1 VGVSKAARSQKS
13 LLNASAEW
21 RTIAVI
27 VAVYGLTILTV
38 MRREVLTPWLTIPFL
53 SVLGAWH
60 LSMQH
65 ETIHGHPFRRQ
76 WINDVIGSIPVTL
89 WIPYI
94 SYKKD
99 HLEHHRSDLTHPGL
113 DNESYYVS
121 PEAWARAGKIRR
133 AAYWANRTILF
144 RMFVWTIVSTVTY
157 LWFII
162 RQMLRGEKQ
171 AWFAM
176 AVHAAGLVVVAY
188 LVRSVGG
195 MPLWQF
201 ALGTT
206 YGGRILNAIR
216 PFPEHKYQDGS
227 ETRTAMVMAGP
238 FMSLLMLN
246 NNLHVAHHEQ
256 PGVAWYEVPS
266 LSGRVNAVE
275 RAREVG
281 LLYEGGYAEVFR
293 KFSLK
298 PMGAPLRDSA

>member
-1 VGVSKAARSQKS
+1 MSQASDSQKS
-13 LLNASAEW
+13 LLNGRGEW

-27 VAVYGLTILTV
+27 AAIYGLTVLTV
-38 MRREVLTPWLTIPFL
+38 LRHEVLTPWLTIPVL

-65 ETIHGHPFRRQ
+65 ETIHGHPFRHV
-76 WINDVIGSIPVTL
+76 WLNDLIGSIPVTL
-89 WIPYI
+89 WIPYF
-94 SYKKD
+94 SFKKD
-99 HLEHHRSDLTHPGL
+99 HIEHHQSDLTHPGL

-121 PEAWARAGKIRR
+121 PEAWESAGKLRK

-157 LWFII
+157 LWSKI
-162 RQMLRGEKQ
+162 RLMLRGDKQ
-171 AWFAM
+171 TWFAM
-176 AVHAAGLVVVAY
+176 STHVAGLVLVVY
-188 LVRSVGG
+188 FVRSVAE

-216 PFPEHKYQDGS
+216 PFPEHKYQSDT
-227 ETRTAMVMAGP
+227 EVRTAMVMAGP

-246 NNLHVAHHEQ
+246 NNLHVAHHEE
-256 PGVAWYEVPS
+256 PGVAWYEVPNMS
-266 LSGRVNAVE
+266 ARVNAVE
-275 RAREVG
+275 RAREAG

-293 KFSLK
+293 RFSFK
-298 PMGAPLRDSA
+298 PMGAPLRDGA

>member
-1 VGVSKAARSQKS
+1 VSQAPGSQKS
-13 LLNASAEW
+13 LLNGRGEW
-21 RTIAVI
+21 RTLAVI

-38 MRREVLTPWLTIPFL
+38 MRREVLTPWLTMPFL

-89 WIPYI
+89 WIPYF
-94 SYKKD
+94 SFKKD
-99 HLEHHRSDLTHPGL
+99 HVEHHRSDLTHPGL

-121 PEAWARAGKIRR
+121 PEAWARAGRIRR

-157 LWFII
+157 LWSII

-171 AWFAM
+171 AWFAV
-176 AVHAAGLVVVAY
+176 AAHVAGLVVVAY
-188 LVRSVGG
+188 LVRSVAG

-216 PFPEHKYQDGS
+216 PFPEHKYQSGV

-256 PGVAWYEVPS
+256 PGVAWYEVPN
-266 LSGRVNAVE
+266 LSARVNAVE
-275 RAREVG
+275 RAREAG

-293 KFSLK
+293 KFSFK
-298 PMGAPLRDSA
+298 PMGAPVRDGA

>member
-1 VGVSKAARSQKS
+1 MSQASDSQKS
-13 LLNASAEW
+13 LLNGRGEW

-27 VAVYGLTILTV
+27 VAIYGLTVLTV
-38 MRREVLTPWLTIPFL
+38 LRHEVLTPWLTIPVL

-65 ETIHGHPFRRQ
+65 ETIHGHPFRHV
-76 WINDVIGSIPVTL
+76 WLNDLIGSIPVTL
-89 WIPYI
+89 WIPYF
-94 SYKKD
+94 SFKKD
-99 HLEHHRSDLTHPGL
+99 HIEHHQSDLTHPGL

-121 PEAWARAGKIRR
+121 PEAWASAGKLRK

-157 LWFII
+157 LWSKI
-162 RQMLRGEKQ
+162 RLMLRGDKQ
-171 AWFAM
+171 TWFAM
-176 AVHAAGLVVVAY
+176 STHVAGLVVVVY
-188 LVRSVGG
+188 FVRSVAE

-216 PFPEHKYQDGS
+216 PFPEHKYQSDT
-227 ETRTAMVMAGP
+227 EVRTAMVMAGP

-246 NNLHVAHHEQ
+246 NNLHVAHHEE
-256 PGVAWYEVPS
+256 PGVAWYEVPNMS
-266 LSGRVNAVE
+266 ARVDAVE
-275 RAREVG
+275 RAREAG

-293 KFSLK
+293 KFSFK
-298 PMGAPLRDSA
+298 PMGAPLRDGA

>member
-1 VGVSKAARSQKS
+1 MV
-13 LLNASAEW
+13 
-21 RTIAVI
+21 
-27 VAVYGLTILTV
+27 VAVYGLTVLTV
-38 MRREVLTPWLTIPFL
+38 LRHEVLTPWLTIPFL

-60 LSMQH
+60 LSLQH
-65 ETIHGHPFRRQ
+65 ETIHGHPFRRR
-76 WINDVIGSIPVTL
+76 WINDAIGSIPVTL
-89 WIPYI
+89 WIPYF

-99 HLEHHRSDLTHPGL
+99 HLEHHESDLTHPGL

-121 PEAWARAGKIRR
+121 PDAWASAGRIRR

-157 LWFII
+157 LWSKI
-162 RQMLRGEKQ
+162 RLMLRGDKQ
-171 AWFAM
+171 TSFAM
-176 AVHAAGLVVVAY
+176 ATHVAGLVLVVY
-188 LVRSVGG
+188 FVRSVAG

-216 PFPEHKYQDGS
+216 PFPEHKYQAGV

-246 NNLHVAHHEQ
+246 NNLHVAHHDE
-256 PGVAWYEVPS
+256 PGVPWYRYNE
-266 LSGRVNAVE
+266 LAHRVNAVE
-275 RAREVG
+275 RARDAG

-293 KFSLK
+293 KFSFK
-298 PMGAPLRDSA
+298 PMGAPLRDGA

>member
-1 VGVSKAARSQKS
+1 MSQASDSQKS
-13 LLNASAEW
+13 LLNGRGEW

-27 VAVYGLTILTV
+27 VAIYGLTVLTV
-38 MRREVLTPWLTIPFL
+38 LRHEVLTPWLTIPVL

-65 ETIHGHPFRRQ
+65 ETIHGHPFRHV
-76 WINDVIGSIPVTL
+76 WLNDLIGSIPVTL
-89 WIPYI
+89 WIPYF
-94 SYKKD
+94 SFKKD
-99 HLEHHRSDLTHPGL
+99 HIEHHQSDLTHPGL

-121 PEAWARAGKIRR
+121 PQAWESAGKLRK

-157 LWFII
+157 LWSKI
-162 RQMLRGEKQ
+162 RLMLRGDKQ
-171 AWFAM
+171 TWFAM
-176 AVHAAGLVVVAY
+176 STHVAGLVVVVY
-188 LVRSVGG
+188 FVRSVAE

-216 PFPEHKYQDGS
+216 PFPEHKYQSDT
-227 ETRTAMVMAGP
+227 EVRTAMVIAGP

-246 NNLHVAHHEQ
+246 NNLHVAHHEE
-256 PGVAWYEVPS
+256 PGVAWYEVPNMS
-266 LSGRVNAVE
+266 ARVDAVE
-275 RAREVG
+275 RAREAG

-293 KFSLK
+293 KFSFK
-298 PMGAPLRDSA
+298 PMGAPLRDGA

>member
-1 VGVSKAARSQKS
+1 MSQASDSQKS
-13 LLNASAEW
+13 LLNGRGEW

-27 VAVYGLTILTV
+27 VAIYGLTVLTV
-38 MRREVLTPWLTIPFL
+38 LRHEVLTPWLTIPVL

-65 ETIHGHPFRRQ
+65 ETIHGHPFRHV
-76 WINDVIGSIPVTL
+76 WLNDLIGSIPVTL
-89 WIPYI
+89 WIPYF
-94 SYKKD
+94 SFKKD
-99 HLEHHRSDLTHPGL
+99 HIEHHQSDLTHPGL

-121 PEAWARAGKIRR
+121 PEAWESAGKLRK

-157 LWFII
+157 LWSKI
-162 RQMLRGEKQ
+162 RLMLRGDKQ
-171 AWFAM
+171 TWFAM
-176 AVHAAGLVVVAY
+176 STHVAGLVVVVY
-188 LVRSVGG
+188 FVRSVAE

-216 PFPEHKYQDGS
+216 PFPEHKYQSDT
-227 ETRTAMVMAGP
+227 EVRTAMVMAGP

-246 NNLHVAHHEQ
+246 NNLHVAHHEE
-256 PGVAWYEVPS
+256 PGVAWYEVPNMS
-266 LSGRVNAVE
+266 ARVNAVE
-275 RAREVG
+275 RAREAG

-293 KFSLK
+293 RFSFK
-298 PMGAPLRDSA
+298 PMGAPLRDGA

>member
-1 VGVSKAARSQKS
+1 VSQASDSQKS
-13 LLNASAEW
+13 LLNGRGEW

-27 VAVYGLTILTV
+27 VAIYGLTVLTV
-38 MRREVLTPWLTIPFL
+38 LRHEVLTPWLTIPVL

-65 ETIHGHPFRRQ
+65 ETIHGHPFRHV
-76 WINDVIGSIPVTL
+76 WLNDLIGSIPVTL
-89 WIPYI
+89 WIPYF
-94 SYKKD
+94 SFKKD
-99 HLEHHRSDLTHPGL
+99 HIEHHQSDLTHPGL

-121 PEAWARAGKIRR
+121 PQAWESAGKLRK

-157 LWFII
+157 LWSKI
-162 RQMLRGEKQ
+162 RLMLRGDKQ
-171 AWFAM
+171 TWFAM
-176 AVHAAGLVVVAY
+176 STHVAGLVVVVY
-188 LVRSVGG
+188 FVRSVAE

-216 PFPEHKYQDGS
+216 PFPEHKYQSDT
-227 ETRTAMVMAGP
+227 EVRTAMVMAGP

-246 NNLHVAHHEQ
+246 NNLHVAHHEE
-256 PGVAWYEVPS
+256 PGVAWYEVPNMS
-266 LSGRVNAVE
+266 ARVDAVE
-275 RAREVG
+275 RAREAG

-293 KFSLK
+293 KFSFK
-298 PMGAPLRDSA
+298 PMGAPLRDGA

>member
-1 VGVSKAARSQKS
+1 MSQASDSQKS
-13 LLNASAEW
+13 LLNGRGEW

-27 VAVYGLTILTV
+27 LAIYGLTVLTV
-38 MRREVLTPWLTIPFL
+38 LRHEVLTPWLTIPAL

-65 ETIHGHPFRRQ
+65 ETIHGHPFRHV
-76 WINDVIGSIPVTL
+76 WLNDLIGSIPVTL
-89 WIPYI
+89 WIPYF
-94 SYKKD
+94 SFKKD
-99 HLEHHRSDLTHPGL
+99 HIEHHQSDLTHPGL

-121 PEAWARAGKIRR
+121 PEAWASAGKLRK

-157 LWFII
+157 LWSKI
-162 RQMLRGEKQ
+162 RLALRGDKQ
-171 AWFAM
+171 TWFAM
-176 AVHAAGLVVVAY
+176 STHVAALVVVVY
-188 LVRSVGG
+188 FVRSFAE

-216 PFPEHKYQDGS
+216 PFPEHKYQSDT
-227 ETRTAMVMAGP
+227 EVRTAMVMAGP

-246 NNLHVAHHEQ
+246 NNLHVAHHEE
-256 PGVAWYEVPS
+256 PGVAWYEVPNMS
-266 LSGRVNAVE
+266 ARVNAVE
-275 RAREVG
+275 RARDAG

-293 KFSLK
+293 KFSFK
-298 PMGAPLRDSA
+298 PMGAPLRDGA

>member
-1 VGVSKAARSQKS
+1 
-13 LLNASAEW
+13 
-21 RTIAVI
+21 
-27 VAVYGLTILTV
+27 
-38 MRREVLTPWLTIPFL
+38 MRHEVLTPWLTIPFL

-65 ETIHGHPFRRQ
+65 ETIHGHPFRSKL
-76 WINDVIGSIPVTL
+76 INDAIGSIPVTL
-89 WIPYI
+89 WIPYF
-94 SYKKD
+94 SFKKD
-99 HLEHHRSDLTHPGL
+99 HIEHHQSDLTHPGL

-157 LWFII
+157 LWSVI
-162 RQMLRGEKQ
+162 RQMMRGDKQ

-176 AVHAAGLVVVAY
+176 AVHAVGLVVVVF
-188 LVRSVGG
+188 LVQSVAG

-216 PFPEHKYQDGS
+216 PFPEHRYQTGE

-256 PGVAWYEVPS
+256 PGVAWYEVPN
-266 LSGRVNAVE
+266 LSVRVNAVE
-275 RAREVG
+275 RAREAG

-293 KFSLK
+293 RFSFK
-298 PMGAPLRDSA
+298 PMGAPVRDGA

>member
-1 VGVSKAARSQKS
+1 VSQASDSQKS
-13 LLNASAEW
+13 LLNGRGEW

-27 VAVYGLTILTV
+27 VAIYGLTVLTV
-38 MRREVLTPWLTIPFL
+38 LRHEVLTPWLTIPVL

-65 ETIHGHPFRRQ
+65 ETIHGHPFRHV
-76 WINDVIGSIPVTL
+76 WLNDLIGSIPVTL
-89 WIPYI
+89 WIPYF
-94 SYKKD
+94 SFKKD
-99 HLEHHRSDLTHPGL
+99 HIEHHQSDLTHPGL

-121 PEAWARAGKIRR
+121 PEAWASAGKLRK
-133 AAYWANRTILF
+133 ATYWANRTILF

-157 LWFII
+157 LWSKI
-162 RQMLRGEKQ
+162 RLMLRGDKQ
-171 AWFAM
+171 TWFAM
-176 AVHAAGLVVVAY
+176 ATHVAGLVVVVY
-188 LVRSVGG
+188 FVRSVAG

-216 PFPEHKYQDGS
+216 PFPEHKYQAGV

-246 NNLHVAHHEQ
+246 NNLHVAHHDA
-256 PGVAWYEVPS
+256 PGVAWYEVPNMS
-266 LSGRVNAVE
+266 VRVNAVE
-275 RAREVG
+275 RARDAG

-293 KFSLK
+293 KFSFK
-298 PMGAPLRDSA
+298 PMGAPLRDGA

>member
-1 VGVSKAARSQKS
+1 MV
-13 LLNASAEW
+13 
-21 RTIAVI
+21 
-27 VAVYGLTILTV
+27 VAVYGLTVLTV
-38 MRREVLTPWLTIPFL
+38 LRHEVLTPWLTIPFL

-60 LSMQH
+60 LSLQH
-65 ETIHGHPFRRQ
+65 ETIHGHPFRRR
-76 WINDVIGSIPVTL
+76 WINDAIGSIPVTL
-89 WIPYI
+89 WIPYF

-99 HLEHHRSDLTHPGL
+99 HLEHHESDLTHPGL

-121 PEAWARAGKIRR
+121 PDAWASAGRIRR

-157 LWFII
+157 LWSKI
-162 RQMLRGEKQ
+162 RLMLRGDKQ
-171 AWFAM
+171 TSFAM
-176 AVHAAGLVVVAY
+176 ATHVAGLVLVVY
-188 LVRSVGG
+188 FVRSVAG

-216 PFPEHKYQDGS
+216 PFPEHKYQAGV

-246 NNLHVAHHEQ
+246 NNWHVAHHDE
-256 PGVAWYEVPS
+256 PGVPWYRYNE
-266 LSGRVNAVE
+266 LAHRVNAVE
-275 RAREVG
+275 RAREAG

-293 KFSLK
+293 RFSFK
-298 PMGAPLRDSA
+298 PMGAPLRDGA